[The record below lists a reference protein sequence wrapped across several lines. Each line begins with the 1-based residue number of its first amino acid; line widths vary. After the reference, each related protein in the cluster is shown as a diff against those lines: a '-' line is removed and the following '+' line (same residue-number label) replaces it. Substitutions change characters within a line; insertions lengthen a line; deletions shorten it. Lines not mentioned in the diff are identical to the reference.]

1 MSPQRTLVVTGSTC
15 GIGFGIARELLK
27 RGQNVVVSGRT
38 QAAVDRALAELQTAI
53 AGGAKVAG
61 FPCDVSKRADLQR
74 LWDGAV
80 ATFGRVDI
88 WVNNAGVSPDRHP
101 VGELSADD
109 IRTTQETN
117 LLGMM
122 HATQV
127 ALEGMKQQPG
137 GGFIYNMEG
146 FGSSGMT
153 AEGISLYGSSKF
165 ALTYFNK
172 CLIAETKGSPVK
184 VCYLSPGIV
193 VTDLLMKDMGRRG
206 TPQWERALRVY
217 NILGD
222 RVETVTPYLA
232 EGLLRN
238 DRAGGRVAWLSG
250 GKAGARFFMAL
261 FRKRQLLTEADLQA
275 G

>member
-1 MSPQRTLVVTGSTC
+1 MPQQRTLVVTGSTR
-15 GIGFGIARELLK
+15 GIGFGIAAELLK

-38 QAAVDRALAELQTAI
+38 QAAVDKAVAQLQPFATAGARA
-53 AGGAKVAG
+53 AG
-61 FPCDVSKRADLQR
+61 FACDVSRRADLQR

-80 ATFGRVDI
+80 AAFGRVDI
-88 WVNNAGVSPDRHP
+88 WVNNAGMSPERHP
-101 VGELSADD
+101 VGELSAED
-109 IRTTQETN
+109 IRNTQETN

-127 ALEGMKQQPG
+127 ALAGMEKQPG

-153 AEGISLYGSSKF
+153 AEGISLYGASKY

-172 CLIAETKGSPVK
+172 CLMEETKGGPVK
-184 VCYLSPGIV
+184 VCWLSPGIV

-206 TPQWERALRVY
+206 TPQWDRALRVY

-232 EGLLRN
+232 EGILRN
-238 DRAGGRVAWLSG
+238 DRAGARVAWLTG
-250 GKAGARFFMAL
+250 GKAGARFFMSL
-261 FRKRQLLTEADLQA
+261 FRKRQLLTEADLQPS
-275 G
+275 